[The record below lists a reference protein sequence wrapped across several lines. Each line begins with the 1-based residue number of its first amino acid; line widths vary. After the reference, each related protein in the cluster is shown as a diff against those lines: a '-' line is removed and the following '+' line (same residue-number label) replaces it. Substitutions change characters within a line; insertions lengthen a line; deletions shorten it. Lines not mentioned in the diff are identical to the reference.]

1 MKKFPLLFSAFI
13 IALSSLPLH
22 AADDPIADQLQ
33 RLNQAIIAA
42 QSSSRTTSSK
52 AQALDQET
60 RVLKRDLIA
69 LAQEM
74 QEREAVTTRLETQ
87 LAALQGDLARREVS
101 ADQWNAQIS
110 QALTLFMR
118 MSRVSPA
125 SLLFLPETPEDIA
138 QGVVLSAAIIPDL
151 SQRALALNKDL
162 AALATVRIDIED
174 KIKALDRS
182 ERKLF
187 ENKQQMEALIARKQ
201 ELLQSAKDK
210 ERDANRRLTTL
221 VNKAQ
226 SLQDLINGL
235 SRARA
240 APQRQIS
247 RLEPAPSEEDSNGQA
262 LQPEELPA
270 VRDSAAAPSPA
281 DQSTTEATSP
291 VIERPD
297 GIRPFPTKKG
307 QLASPVSGK
316 LVQKYGEDTPQGGQS
331 RGVSLQARAQAQV
344 IAPFDGKVAFAGSFL
359 EYGLVVI
366 LEHDGG
372 YHSVL
377 AGMKTLSVDQNQWV
391 LAGEPIGVL
400 TDKSSD
406 GTTPRLY
413 VELRQNGKPVDPLEW
428 LQTS

>member
-1 MKKFPLLFSAFI
+1 MKKFPLLLSAFI
-13 IALSSLPLH
+13 IALSVLPLH
-22 AADDPIADQLQ
+22 AADDPIADQLK
-33 RLNQAIIAA
+33 RLNQAIVAA

-52 AQALDQET
+52 AQALEQET

-74 QEREAVTTRLETQ
+74 QDREAVTTRLETQ

-101 ADQWNAQIS
+101 AEQWNAQIA

-125 SLLFLPETPEDIA
+125 SLLFLSETPEDIA
-138 QGVVLSAAIIPDL
+138 QGVVLSAAIIPDI

-174 KIKALDRS
+174 KIKTLDKS

-201 ELLQSAKDK
+201 ELLRSAKDK
-210 ERDANRRLTTL
+210 EQDANRRLANL

-226 SLQDLINGL
+226 SMQDLINGL

-240 APQRQIS
+240 APQREIAK
-247 RLEPAPSEEDSNGQA
+247 LEPAPSEEDSRQA
-262 LQPEELPA
+262 SLQPEELPA
-270 VRDSAAAPSPA
+270 VRDSAVTPSPA
-281 DQSTTEATSP
+281 PEASP
-291 VIERPD
+291 ALERPD

-316 LVQKYGEDTPQGGQS
+316 LVQKYGEDTPQGVQS

-359 EYGLVVI
+359 EYGLVII

-406 GTTPRLY
+406 GETPRLY

-428 LQTS
+428 LQIS

>member
-13 IALSSLPLH
+13 IALSPLNLH
-22 AADDPIADQLQ
+22 AADDPIADQLK
-33 RLNQAIIAA
+33 RLNQAIVAA

-52 AQALDQET
+52 AQELDQET

-74 QEREAVTTRLETQ
+74 QDREAVTTRLETQ

-101 ADQWNAQIS
+101 AEQWNAQIS

-125 SLLFLPETPEDIA
+125 SLLFLSETPEDIA
-138 QGVVLSAAIIPDL
+138 QGVVLSAAIIPDI

-174 KIKALDRS
+174 KIKTLDKS

-201 ELLQSAKDK
+201 ELLRSAKDK
-210 ERDANRRLTTL
+210 EQDANRRLANL
-221 VNKAQ
+221 VDKAQ
-226 SLQDLINGL
+226 SMQDLINGL

-240 APQRQIS
+240 APQREVAT
-247 RLEPAPSEEDSNGQA
+247 LEPAPSEEDSSQA
-262 LQPEELPA
+262 SLPPEELPA
-270 VRDSAAAPSPA
+270 VRDSAVTPSPA
-281 DQSTTEATSP
+281 PETTSP
-291 VIERPD
+291 ALERPD

-316 LVQKYGEDTPQGGQS
+316 LVQKYGEDTPQGVQS

-359 EYGLVVI
+359 EYGLVII

-400 TDKSSD
+400 ADKSSD
-406 GTTPRLY
+406 GETPRLY

-428 LQTS
+428 LQIG